1 MIEMSTWTDMRDK
14 ALEAMKEGALDVVEE
29 TKQKFIDNFIE
40 AGMPAIKAYAELFS
54 ATVQE
59 QAKNET
65 GWVKIR
71 DMFVIPL
78 AVKAALGVGSG
89 VLSMVRG
96 KTSTVTTA

>member
-1 MIEMSTWTDMRDK
+1 MSTWTDMRDK

-29 TKQKFIDNFIE
+29 TKQKFLDNFIE

-78 AVKAALGVGSG
+78 AVKVALGVSSG
-89 VLSMVRG
+89 ILSMVQG
-96 KTSTVTTA
+96 KTSKAATAY

>member
-1 MIEMSTWTDMRDK
+1 MRDK

-29 TKQKFIDNFIE
+29 TKQKFLDNFIE

-78 AVKAALGVGSG
+78 AVKAALGVGSV
-89 VLSMVRG
+89 VLSMVRD
-96 KTSTVTTA
+96 KTSAVTTA

>member
-1 MIEMSTWTDMRDK
+1 MSTWTDMRDK

-29 TKQKFIDNFIE
+29 TKQKFLDNFIE

-78 AVKAALGVGSG
+78 AVKVALGVGNG
-89 VLSMVRG
+89 VLNMVRG
-96 KTSTVTTA
+96 KTETADAAS

>member
-1 MIEMSTWTDMRDK
+1 MIDMSTWTDMRDK

-29 TKQKFIDNFIE
+29 TKQKFLDNFIE

>member
-1 MIEMSTWTDMRDK
+1 MSTWTDMRDK

-29 TKQKFIDNFIE
+29 TKQKFLDNFIE

-54 ATVQE
+54 APVQE
-59 QAKNET
+59 QAKNAT

-78 AVKAALGVGSG
+78 AVKVALGVGNG
-89 VLSMVRG
+89 ILSMVQG
-96 KTSTVTTA
+96 KTGKAATA

>member
-1 MIEMSTWTDMRDK
+1 MSTWTDMRDK

-29 TKQKFIDNFIE
+29 TKQKFLDNFIE
-40 AGMPAIKAYAELFS
+40 AGMPTIKAYAELFS

-78 AVKAALGVGSG
+78 AVKVALGVGNG
-89 VLSMVRG
+89 VLNMVRG
-96 KTSTVTTA
+96 KTETADAS

>member
-1 MIEMSTWTDMRDK
+1 MINMSKWTDIRDG
-14 ALEAMKEGALDVVEE
+14 ALDALKEGALDVVEE
-29 TKQKFIDNFIE
+29 TKQEFLDNFIE

-78 AVKAALGVGSG
+78 AVKVALGVGG
-89 VLSMVRG
+89 WVLSMVQG
-96 KTSTVTTA
+96 KTSKVA

>member
-1 MIEMSTWTDMRDK
+1 MSTWTDMRDK

-29 TKQKFIDNFIE
+29 TKQKFLDNFIE

-78 AVKAALGVGSG
+78 AVKVALGVSSG
-89 VLSMVRG
+89 ILSMVQG
-96 KTSTVTTA
+96 KTSKAAETAY

>member
-1 MIEMSTWTDMRDK
+1 MSTWTDMRDK

-29 TKQKFIDNFIE
+29 TKQKFLDNFID
-40 AGMPAIKAYAELFS
+40 AGMPAIEAYAELFS

-78 AVKAALGVGSG
+78 AVKVALGVGKG
-89 VLSMVRG
+89 ILSMVQG
-96 KTSTVTTA
+96 KTGKVAATA

>member
-1 MIEMSTWTDMRDK
+1 MRDK

-29 TKQKFIDNFIE
+29 TKQKFLDNFIE

-54 ATVQE
+54 QTVQE

-71 DMFVIPL
+71 DMVVIPL
-78 AVKAALGVGSG
+78 AVKVALVVGNG
-89 VLSMVRG
+89 VLNMVRG
-96 KTSTVTTA
+96 KTSATTAAS

>member
-1 MIEMSTWTDMRDK
+1 MRDK

-29 TKQKFIDNFIE
+29 TKQKFLDNFIE

-78 AVKAALGVGSG
+78 AVKVALGVSSG
-89 VLSMVRG
+89 ILSMVQG
-96 KTSTVTTA
+96 KTSKAAETAY

>member
-1 MIEMSTWTDMRDK
+1 MSTWTDMRDK

-29 TKQKFIDNFIE
+29 TKQKFLENFIE
-40 AGMPAIKAYAELFS
+40 AGMPAVEAYAELFS

-59 QAKNET
+59 QAQNEA

-78 AVKAALGVGSG
+78 AVKVALGVGNG
-89 VLSMVRG
+89 VLNMVRG
-96 KTSTVTTA
+96 KTETADAAS

>member
-1 MIEMSTWTDMRDK
+1 MSTWTDMRDK

>member
-1 MIEMSTWTDMRDK
+1 MRDK

-29 TKQKFIDNFIE
+29 TKQKFLDNFID
-40 AGMPAIKAYAELFS
+40 AGMPAIEAYAELFS

-59 QAKNET
+59 QAQNEA

-78 AVKAALGVGSG
+78 AVKVALGVGKG
-89 VLSMVRG
+89 ILSMVQG
-96 KTSTVTTA
+96 KTGKVAATA

>member
-1 MIEMSTWTDMRDK
+1 MSTWTDMRDK

-29 TKQKFIDNFIE
+29 TKQKFLDNFID
-40 AGMPAIKAYAELFS
+40 AGMPAIEAYAGLFS

-78 AVKAALGVGSG
+78 AVKAALGVSSG
-89 VLSMVRG
+89 ILSMVQG
-96 KTSTVTTA
+96 KTGKAATA

>member
-1 MIEMSTWTDMRDK
+1 MSTWTDMRDK

-29 TKQKFIDNFIE
+29 TKQKFLENFIE
-40 AGMPAIKAYAELFS
+40 AGMPAVEAYAELFS

-59 QAKNET
+59 QAQNEA

-78 AVKAALGVGSG
+78 AVKVALGVSKGI
-89 VLSMVRG
+89 LSMVQG
-96 KTSTVTTA
+96 KTGKVAATA

>member
-1 MIEMSTWTDMRDK
+1 MSTWTDMRDK

-29 TKQKFIDNFIE
+29 TKQKFLDNFID
-40 AGMPAIKAYAELFS
+40 AGMPAIEAYAELFS

-78 AVKAALGVGSG
+78 AVKVALGVGNG
-89 VLSMVRG
+89 VLNMVRG
-96 KTSTVTTA
+96 KTETADAAS

>member
-1 MIEMSTWTDMRDK
+1 MRDK

-29 TKQKFIDNFIE
+29 TKQKFLDNFIE

-78 AVKAALGVGSG
+78 AVKVALGVGSG
-89 VLSMVRG
+89 VLNMVRG
-96 KTSTVTTA
+96 KTDTADAVS

>member
-1 MIEMSTWTDMRDK
+1 MSKWTDIRDG
-14 ALEAMKEGALDVVEE
+14 ALDALKEGALDVVEE
-29 TKQKFIDNFIE
+29 TKQKFLDNFIE

-78 AVKAALGVGSG
+78 AVKVALGVGG
-89 VLSMVRG
+89 WVLSMVQG
-96 KTSTVTTA
+96 KTSKVA

>member
-1 MIEMSTWTDMRDK
+1 MSTWTDMRDK

-29 TKQKFIDNFIE
+29 TKQKFLDNFIE

-71 DMFVIPL
+71 DAFVIPL
-78 AVKAALGVGSG
+78 AVKAALGVSSG
-89 VLSMVRG
+89 ILSMVQG
-96 KTSTVTTA
+96 KTGKAAATA

>member
-1 MIEMSTWTDMRDK
+1 MRDK

-29 TKQKFIDNFIE
+29 TKQKFLENFIE
-40 AGMPAIKAYAELFS
+40 AGMPAVEAYAELFS

-59 QAKNET
+59 QAQNEA

-78 AVKAALGVGSG
+78 AVKVALGVGKG
-89 VLSMVRG
+89 IFSMVQG
-96 KTSTVTTA
+96 KTGKVAATA

>member
-29 TKQKFIDNFIE
+29 TKQKFLDNFIE

>member
-1 MIEMSTWTDMRDK
+1 MSTWTDMRDK

-29 TKQKFIDNFIE
+29 TKQKFLDNFIE

-78 AVKAALGVGSG
+78 AVKVALGVSSG
-89 VLSMVRG
+89 ILSVVQG
-96 KTSTVTTA
+96 KTSKAAATAY

>member
-1 MIEMSTWTDMRDK
+1 MRDK

>member
-1 MIEMSTWTDMRDK
+1 MSTWTDMRDK

-29 TKQKFIDNFIE
+29 TKQKFLDNFIE

-78 AVKAALGVGSG
+78 AVKVALGVGSG
-89 VLSMVRG
+89 VLNMVRG
-96 KTSTVTTA
+96 KTDTADAVS

>member
-1 MIEMSTWTDMRDK
+1 MSTWTDMRDK

-29 TKQKFIDNFIE
+29 TKQNFLDNFID
-40 AGMPAIKAYAELFS
+40 AGMPAIEAYAELFS

-78 AVKAALGVGSG
+78 AVKAALGVSSG
-89 VLSMVRG
+89 ILSMVQG
-96 KTSTVTTA
+96 KTGKAATA

>member
-1 MIEMSTWTDMRDK
+1 MSTWTDMRDK

-29 TKQKFIDNFIE
+29 TKQKFLDNFIE

-78 AVKAALGVGSG
+78 AVKVALGVSSG
-89 VLSMVRG
+89 ILSMVQG
-96 KTSTVTTA
+96 KTSKAAATAY

>member
-1 MIEMSTWTDMRDK
+1 MRDK

-29 TKQKFIDNFIE
+29 TKQKFLDNFVE

-78 AVKAALGVGSG
+78 AVKVALGIGNG
-89 VLSMVRG
+89 VLNMVRG
-96 KTSTVTTA
+96 KTETADAAS

>member
-1 MIEMSTWTDMRDK
+1 MSTWTDMRDK

-78 AVKAALGVGSG
+78 AVKVALGVGSG

>member
-1 MIEMSTWTDMRDK
+1 MSTWTDMRDK

-29 TKQKFIDNFIE
+29 TKQKFLDNFIE

-54 ATVQE
+54 QTVQE

-78 AVKAALGVGSG
+78 AVKVALGVGNG
-89 VLSMVRG
+89 VLNMVRG
-96 KTSTVTTA
+96 KTETADAAS

>member
-1 MIEMSTWTDMRDK
+1 MRDK

-29 TKQKFIDNFIE
+29 TKQKFLDNFIE

-78 AVKAALGVGSG
+78 AVKVALGVSSG
-89 VLSMVRG
+89 ILSMVQG
-96 KTSTVTTA
+96 KTSKVAATAY

>member
-1 MIEMSTWTDMRDK
+1 MRVK

>member
-1 MIEMSTWTDMRDK
+1 MSTWTDMRDK

-29 TKQKFIDNFIE
+29 TKQEFIDNFIE

-71 DMFVIPL
+71 DMLVIPL
-78 AVKAALGVGSG
+78 AVKAVLGVGSG

-96 KTSTVTTA
+96 KTSKATTA

>member
-1 MIEMSTWTDMRDK
+1 MRDK

-29 TKQKFIDNFIE
+29 TKQNFLDNFID
-40 AGMPAIKAYAELFS
+40 AGMPAIEAYAELFS

-78 AVKAALGVGSG
+78 AVKAALGVSSG
-89 VLSMVRG
+89 ILSMVQG
-96 KTSTVTTA
+96 KTGKAATA

>member
-1 MIEMSTWTDMRDK
+1 MRDK

-29 TKQKFIDNFIE
+29 TKQKFLDNFIE

-78 AVKAALGVGSG
+78 AVKVALGVSSG
-89 VLSMVRG
+89 ILSMVQG
-96 KTSTVTTA
+96 KTSKAAATAY